1 MFFIFQFVGMVYDT
15 DCFVYI
21 KESLHPCDKPDLIMK
36 HFFFLNISLC
46 FPFLAAE
53 PEMWISW

>member
-1 MFFIFQFVGMVYDT
+1 MFFIFQFVGMVYNI

-36 HFFFLNISLC
+36 HFFFFLNISLC

-53 PEMWISW
+53 PEM

>member
-1 MFFIFQFVGMVYDT
+1 MFFIFQFVGMVYNT

-36 HFFFLNISLC
+36 HFFFFFEHQSLL
-46 FPFLAAE
+46 PFL
-53 PEMWISW
+53 SC